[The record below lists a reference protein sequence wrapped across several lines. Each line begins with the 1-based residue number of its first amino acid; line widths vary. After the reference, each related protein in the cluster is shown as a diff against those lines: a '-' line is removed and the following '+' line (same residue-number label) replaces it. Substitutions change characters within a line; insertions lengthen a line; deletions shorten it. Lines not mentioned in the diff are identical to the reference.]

1 MEFMIPILLGL
12 GFFAMIAWIVYVI
25 VDGNRRKERL
35 KVFTDFHGKL
45 MERMGS
51 AREFADFLQTDG
63 GQRFLE
69 TMTLDRDHPA
79 LRILRA
85 GQTGLV
91 LMCLGAGTFAASNFA
106 RWDSEGSFMVVG
118 LMLMTAGFGFAL
130 SAASSYILSK
140 KLGLFDVK
148 APPVAERL

>member
-1 MEFMIPILLGL
+1 MEFLIPILLGL
-12 GFFAMIAWIVYVI
+12 GFFAMCAYIVFVV

-63 GQRFLE
+63 GQRFIE
-69 TMTLDRDHPA
+69 TLTLDRDHPA
-79 LRILRA
+79 HRILRA

-91 LMCLGAGTFAASNFA
+91 LMCLGAGTFAANNFA
-106 RWDSEGSFMVVG
+106 RWESEGGFMVVG
-118 LMLMTAGFGFAL
+118 LMLMTAGFGFTR

-140 KLGLFDVK
+140 KLGLFDEKVR
-148 APPVAERL
+148 PTERL